1 MLQIFKKFNV
11 IPNFPTMK
19 TNSNC
24 LLFNHN
30 QLNLLLPYGGNTHL
44 TTQYYNDNSHLPT
57 MSYSDSIGLSLTL
70 PPTPPLTTLDFV
82 FKILWTI
89 KYKTTTTKNSYKII
103 LNVLNGPSVL
113 HKSLFY
119 PHIHYSHPKLLWIAL
134 HCYR

>member
-1 MLQIFKKFNV
+1 MLQIFKKVNV

-57 MSYSDSIGLSLTL
+57 MSYSDSIGLLLTL
-70 PPTPPLTTLDFV
+70 PPPHYFGFRFQNLMNYKV
-82 FKILWTI
+82 QNYNI
-89 KYKTTTTKNSYKII
+89 KK
-103 LNVLNGPSVL
+103 
-113 HKSLFY
+113 
-119 PHIHYSHPKLLWIAL
+119 
-134 HCYR
+134 